1 MMLIALLVLTAFP
14 HERSRER
21 GTSRRTGSS
30 VRRSPTGLFTGD
42 MASLVG
48 QFTINGNNPNSVPK
62 TPFRILFTASWGP
75 ECFPLTDSAAWR
87 KYSAISLK
95 WFRDLDFDATSKIP
109 IFH

>member
-1 MMLIALLVLTAFP
+1 MSAREKEEPRGGQVLPSGARP
-14 HERSRER
+14 QGYSLE
-21 GTSRRTGSS
+21 
-30 VRRSPTGLFTGD
+30 D
-42 MASLVG
+42 MARLVG